1 MLKKT
6 KYVIE
11 VYPDTGKSWR
21 WRKLARR
28 GRRRVVSA
36 SGESFHHKGNA
47 IRAAQAEADA
57 MRETPEIRNALS

>member
-1 MLKKT
+1 MQKT

-11 VYPDTGKSWR
+11 VYPDKGKSWR

-36 SGESFHHKGNA
+36 SGESFAHKGNA
-47 IRAAQAEADA
+47 LRAARAEADA
-57 MRETPEIRNALS
+57 MRETPEIVNALS